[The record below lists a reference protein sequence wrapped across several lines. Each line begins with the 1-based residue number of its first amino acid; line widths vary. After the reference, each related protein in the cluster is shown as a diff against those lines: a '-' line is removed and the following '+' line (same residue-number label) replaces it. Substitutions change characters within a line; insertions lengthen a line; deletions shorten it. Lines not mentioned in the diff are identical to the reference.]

1 MAKPTW
7 IGKTLGGRYQIE
19 SLLGQGG
26 MSAVYKATD
35 PNLGRVVAVKL
46 IHPHLSSDPEFVR
59 RFEEEARAVA
69 QLRHPNIIQ
78 VYDFD
83 HDGDAYYIVF
93 EFVPGETLQARLKRM
108 HEAGRRM
115 TLEETVSISG
125 QVADALHYA
134 HNRGLIHR
142 DVKPANVMLNVQG
155 EPILMDFGIV
165 KIVGGTQHTA
175 TGAVMGTARYMS
187 PEQIKGE
194 RVDERTDLYSLGVML
209 FEMASGRAPFE
220 ADSAMTVMMM
230 HVNDPVPDLS
240 NLRPDVPLGLKR
252 IINKALAKN
261 QNERFQKA
269 GALAEAL
276 RNIGTFEQTAA
287 ADPTVV
293 ETPEQVQRPATADDP
308 KATVVEPVE
317 PVTPTPSSPQPGPA
331 PAGTATGGA
340 PPTTPPGGER
350 SPATAPPPAG
360 ATLSRRRMAT
370 IGIGAL
376 LLFLVLA
383 CGVGAAL
390 IFRGGDLLGGS
401 PGDEP
406 GAGETP
412 GAIASNGDE
421 AGGEPTPTDT
431 PARPTSTAT
440 TTPTPSPTSLPDQDD
455 DGVPDAEDECPAV
468 AAGTY
473 PDPDRMGCPA
483 PPTVT
488 PTPTITPTPTV
499 PSEPYARI
507 NEIAIE
513 DGRFVVAYETFGY
526 TEQLPGMHVHFFYDT
541 VPPEDAGV
549 PGPGPWVVYGG
560 PRPFR
565 EYTVNSRPAGAE
577 QMCILVANP
586 NHSIILESGNCYDL
600 PEPEEG

>member
-83 HDGDAYYIVF
+83 HDEDAYYIVF
-93 EFVPGETLQARLKRM
+93 EFVPGETLQARLKRL

-115 TLEETVSISG
+115 TLDETVSIGS
-125 QVADALHYA
+125 QIADALHYA

-142 DVKPANVMLNVQG
+142 DVKPANVMLNVQNQ
-155 EPILMDFGIV
+155 PILMDFGIV
-165 KIVGGTQHTA
+165 KILGGTQHTA

-209 FEMASGRAPFE
+209 FEMSSGRAPFE

-230 HVNDPVPDLS
+230 HVNDPVPDLAK
-240 NLRPDVPLGLKR
+240 LRPDVPLALKR

-261 QNERFQKA
+261 QDGRFQKA
-269 GALAEAL
+269 GAMAEAL
-276 RNIGTFEQTAA
+276 RNAESFEQTAA

-317 PVTPTPSSPQPGPA
+317 PVTPAPTGPQPGPA
-331 PAGTATGGA
+331 PGGTATGGA
-340 PPTTPPGGER
+340 PPATPPGDAR
-350 SPATAPPPAG
+350 SPATTPPPAG
-360 ATLSRRRMAT
+360 AALSRRRMAT

-376 LLFLVLA
+376 LVFLVLA

-390 IFRGGDLLGGS
+390 VLNGSDLFGGGDDG
-401 PGDEP
+401 EP
-406 GAGETP
+406 AAGETP
-412 GAIASNGDE
+412 GALASNGDDDP
-421 AGGEPTPTDT
+421 AATDT
-431 PARPTSTAT
+431 PAPPTATAT
-440 TTPTPSPTSLPDQDD
+440 TTRTPSPTSPPDQDG
-455 DGVPDAEDECPAV
+455 DGVLDAEDDCPAE
-468 AAGTY
+468 AAGPY
-473 PDPDRMGCPA
+473 PDADRPGCPA
-483 PPTVT
+483 PATVT
-488 PTPTITPTPTV
+488 PTPSITPTPTV

-507 NEIAIE
+507 NDITVE

-549 PGPGPWVVYGG
+549 PGPGPWIVYGG

-565 EYTVNSRPAGAE
+565 EYAVNSRPAGAE
-577 QMCILVANP
+577 QMCALVANP
-586 NHSIILESGNCYDL
+586 NHSIIMESGNCYDL
-600 PEPEEG
+600 P